1 MIPKKYSKIVF
12 HLPFKPYFQRF
23 SPNVHRSNPHRFAP
37 PWRIC
42 AVPSRGDSRVPGHIR
57 CFRGAHEG
65 PWGAMGDQ
73 NQGMPWDMPRDMM
86 MSSFQ
91 VWKKLVLKISPYL
104 VDGKIWE
111 IEAHQLRD
119 TVFVQ
124 ARTSDS
130 PIDFMVTKVPPC

>member
-1 MIPKKYSKIVF
+1 MSIVPIPTVS
-12 HLPFKPYFQRF
+12 HLHGVSVQFL
-23 SPNVHRSNPHRFAP
+23 HAET
-37 PWRIC
+37 
-42 AVPSRGDSRVPGHIR
+42 PGYLGISDVSG
-57 CFRGAHEG
+57 GAHEG
-65 PWGAMGDQ
+65 PWGAMVDQ